1 MCEIIVKRKDGRMEG
16 WKDVRSQRAE
26 DRGQRME
33 GRKEG
38 RVKWRCELVEI
49 VGECYKK
56 EGNNYE

>member
-1 MCEIIVKRKDGRMEG
+1 MEGWKVGRMEG